1 MTSNRLVQALV
12 VGIGLGFAVI
22 ATLFLVQQF
31 QSPAPPEQ
39 IAEAFFI
46 ETYTRDFSSAWERV
60 SEQDKAA
67 RTKDQYVSENPD
79 ATEQQALLLD
89 KLAEWGEFQPL
100 AVVSNIPQQAIV
112 SARIRYPN
120 SGHDRLEGLIS
131 AAGEPNADGAALL
144 EDLTQLHDS
153 DQIQFVEGEI
163 SFDFVLEDNEWRLAQ
178 HWGQGVTV
186 LLEAAVSPGLPWDFS
201 PVQTQLTAVPGELVR
216 ATYLARN
223 NSDETITAKAIHEVG
238 PPSAV
243 PYFQTIECF
252 CFTEQTLEPGEER
265 EMTLVFRI
273 DYAAPG
279 GLESIGNLYTFYSLD
294 EFPSEG

>member
-12 VGIGLGFAVI
+12 VGIGLGFAIIV
-22 ATLFLVQQF
+22 TLFLVQQF
-31 QSPAPPEQ
+31 QSPTPPEQ
-39 IAEAFFI
+39 IAESFFI
-46 ETYTRDFSSAWERV
+46 ETYTRDFSSAWDRV
-60 SEQDKAA
+60 SEQDKIA
-67 RTKDQYVSENPD
+67 RTKDQYVSENPG

-89 KLAEWGEFQPL
+89 QLAEWGQFQPL

-120 SGHDRLEGLIS
+120 SSHDRIEELIS
-131 AAGEPNADGAALL
+131 AAGNPNADGAALL
-144 EDLTQLHDS
+144 EDLSQLYDL
-153 DQIQFVEGEI
+153 DLIQFVEGDV

-201 PVQTQLTAVPGELVR
+201 PLQTQFTALPGELVR

-273 DYAAPG
+273 DFAAPG

>member
-12 VGIGLGFAVI
+12 VGIGLGFAGIV
-22 ATLFLVQQF
+22 TVFLVQQF

-39 IAEAFFI
+39 IAESFFL

-67 RTKDQYVSENPD
+67 RTRDQYVSENPD

-89 KLAEWGEFQPL
+89 QMAEWGEFQAL
-100 AVVSNIPQQAIV
+100 AVVSNTPQQAIV

-120 SGHDRLEGLIS
+120 SGNERIEALVS
-131 AAGEPNADGAALL
+131 AAGKPNADGAALL
-144 EDLTQLHDS
+144 KELTQLHDS
-153 DQIQFVEGEI
+153 DQIQFFEGDV
-163 SFDFVLEDNEWRLAQ
+163 SFDLVLEDNQWRLAQ
-178 HWGQGVTV
+178 HWGQRVTV
-186 LLEAAVSPGLPWDFS
+186 LLEAAVSPGLPWDFY

-216 ATYLARN
+216 ATYVARN
-223 NSDETITAKAIHEVG
+223 NSDETITANAIHEVG

-273 DYAAPG
+273 DFAAPR
-279 GLESIGNLYTFYSLD
+279 GLESIGNRYTFYSLD

>member
-12 VGIGLGFAVI
+12 VGIGLGFAVV

-31 QSPAPPEQ
+31 QSPTPPEQ
-39 IAEAFFI
+39 IAESFFL

-67 RTKDQYVSENPD
+67 RTRDQYISENPD

-89 KLAEWGEFQPL
+89 QLAEWGEFQPL
-100 AVVSNIPQQAIV
+100 AVVSNAPQQAIV
-112 SARIRYPN
+112 SARIRFPI
-120 SGHDRLEGLIS
+120 SVHDRIEALVS
-131 AAGEPNADGAALL
+131 AAGDPNADGAALL
-144 EDLTQLHDS
+144 QNLTQLRDS
-153 DQIQFVEGEI
+153 DQIQFFEGDV
-163 SFDFVLEDNEWRLAQ
+163 SFDLVLEDNQWHLAQ
-178 HWGQGVTV
+178 HWGQRVTV
-186 LLEAAVSPGLPWDFS
+186 VLEAAVSPGLPWDFY
-201 PVQTQLTAVPGELVR
+201 PLQTQLTAAPGELVR

-223 NSDETITAKAIHEVG
+223 NSDETITANAIHEVG

-273 DYAAPG
+273 DFSAPRE
-279 GLESIGNLYTFYSLD
+279 LESIGNLYTFYSLD
-294 EFPSEG
+294 EFPSGG